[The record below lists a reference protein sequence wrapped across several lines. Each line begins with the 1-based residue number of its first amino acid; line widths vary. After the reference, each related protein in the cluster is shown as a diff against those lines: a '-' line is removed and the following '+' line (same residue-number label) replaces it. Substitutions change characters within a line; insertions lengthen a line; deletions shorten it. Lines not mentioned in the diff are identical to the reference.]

1 MVLLKLWPGKSFL
14 WHLIRPCDTASFC
27 KMWAAGDLPP
37 GSVTGL
43 QLVRNLWSEGHG
55 VAEAEVA
62 GELPWSSASEKVS
75 LQVSKATPPSSAAL
89 IPGGLKSPSAASFS
103 LLQSWIHDFSPPGSL
118 GPTSQLQGSE
128 SPFHRA
134 LSL

>member
-1 MVLLKLWPGKSFL
+1 M
-14 WHLIRPCDTASFC
+14 ASFC
-27 KMWAAGDLPP
+27 KMRAAGDLPP

-43 QLVRNLWSEGHG
+43 QLVRNLRSEGHG
-55 VAEAEVA
+55 LAEAEVG

-75 LQVSKATPPSSAAL
+75 LQVSKATPRSSAAL
-89 IPGGLKSPSAASFS
+89 IPGGRSSASFS

-128 SPFHRA
+128 SPFHWA